1 VRADAGGF
9 EVSGVALEEE
19 FKILENKLLQ
29 LKLDYD
35 QYFLGSRPREPV
47 LLRGE
52 VQKLIAM
59 YSNTA
64 IQNTAMR
71 FKFGSI
77 CSRYQA
83 FKRQWNE
90 VLRQI
95 EAGTY
100 SRHRFKADLHDR
112 ERKVEPGDDAA
123 PAQPAKGKGKA
134 KPGAAPDDALF
145 KAYVDACKS
154 CGQDVKGLT
163 PAKLDGILDKQ
174 REQLRA
180 KFGDAAF
187 TFRVAV
193 EDGKAKLKATKT
205 KAAS

>member
-1 VRADAGGF
+1 M
-9 EVSGVALEEE
+9 ALEED

-83 FKRQWNE
+83 FKRQWTE
-90 VLRQI
+90 ILRQI
-95 EAGTY
+95 EQGTY
-100 SRHRFKADLHDR
+100 SRHRFKADLHER
-112 ERKVEPGDDAA
+112 ERKSEHGDEAA
-123 PAQPAKGKGKA
+123 PAQAKARGKGKA
-134 KPGAAPDDALF
+134 GAAAGAPDAALF

-163 PAKLDGILDKQ
+163 PAKLEGILAKQ
-174 REQLRA
+174 REQLRT

-193 EDGKAKLKATKT
+193 EDGKAKLKATKA

>member
-1 VRADAGGF
+1 VRA
-9 EVSGVALEEE
+9 VSIEED
-19 FKILENKLLQ
+19 FKILETKMLQ

-47 LLRGE
+47 ILRGE
-52 VQKLIAM
+52 VQKLIAL
-59 YSNTA
+59 YSNQA

-83 FKRQWNE
+83 FKRQWTE

-95 EAGTY
+95 EQGTY

-112 ERKVEPGDDAA
+112 ERHAGEAVSPEAA
-123 PAQPAKGKGKA
+123 A
-134 KPGAAPDDALF
+134 KPGAAGKPGDSLF
-145 KAYVDACKS
+145 KAYVEACKK

-163 PAKLDGILDKQ
+163 PAKLDGILEKQ
-174 REQLRA
+174 REQLRGR
-180 KFGDAAF
+180 FGDTAF
-187 TFRVAV
+187 SFRVAI
-193 EDGKAKLKATKT
+193 EDGKAKLKATRA
-205 KAAS
+205 KA

>member
-1 VRADAGGF
+1 MLAVP
-9 EVSGVALEEE
+9 LEED
-19 FKILENKLLQ
+19 FKILETKMMQ

-47 LLRGE
+47 VLRSE
-52 VQKLIAM
+52 VQKLIAL
-59 YSNTA
+59 YSNQA

-90 VLRQI
+90 ILRQI

-100 SRHRFKADLHDR
+100 SRHRFKAELHER
-112 ERKVEPGDDAA
+112 ERHGSDAEA
-123 PAQPAKGKGKA
+123 PAKGKTKA
-134 KPGAAPDDALF
+134 KPAGVPADALYQ
-145 KAYVDACKS
+145 AYVEACRS

-163 PAKLDGILDKQ
+163 PAKLNGILEKQ
-174 REQLRA
+174 REQLRE

-187 TFRVAV
+187 SFRVAI
-193 EDGKAKLKATKT
+193 EDGKAKLKASRA
-205 KAAS
+205 KA

>member
-1 VRADAGGF
+1 MPAVP
-9 EVSGVALEEE
+9 LEED

-29 LKLDYD
+29 LKVDYD

-47 LLRGE
+47 MLRGE
-52 VQKLIAM
+52 IQKLIAM
-59 YSNTA
+59 YSNQA
-64 IQNTAMR
+64 IQNTALR

-100 SRHRFKADLHDR
+100 SRHRFKAELH
-112 ERKVEPGDDAA
+112 ERKRRTDEKPAEAA
-123 PAQPAKGKGKA
+123 PKA
-134 KPGAAPDDALF
+134 RKPGDALF
-145 KAYVDACKS
+145 QAYVEACRS

-163 PAKLDGILDKQ
+163 PAKLEGILAKQ
-174 REQLRA
+174 REQLRSR
-180 KFGDAAF
+180 FGDAEIA
-187 TFRVAV
+187 FRVAI
-193 EDGKAKLKATKT
+193 EGGKAKLKASRA
-205 KAAS
+205 KA

>member
-1 VRADAGGF
+1 MP
-9 EVSGVALEEE
+9 LEED

-29 LKLDYD
+29 LKVDYD

-47 LLRGE
+47 MLRGE

-59 YSNTA
+59 YSNQA
-64 IQNTAMR
+64 IQNTALR

-83 FKRQWNE
+83 YKRQWTE

-100 SRHRFKADLHDR
+100 SRHRFKAELHER
-112 ERKVEPGDDAA
+112 ERHADPIPDAAAPKASAAAA
-123 PAQPAKGKGKA
+123 PAG
-134 KPGAAPDDALF
+134 DALF
-145 KAYVDACKS
+145 RAYVEACRS

-163 PAKLDGILDKQ
+163 PAKLEGILAKQ
-174 REQLRA
+174 REQLRSR
-180 KFGDAAF
+180 FGDGAAV
-187 TFRVAV
+187 TFRVAI
-193 EDGKAKLKATKT
+193 EDGKAKLKASRAKN
-205 KAAS
+205 

>member
-1 VRADAGGF
+1 MP
-9 EVSGVALEEE
+9 LEED

-47 LLRGE
+47 MLRGE

-59 YSNTA
+59 YSNQA
-64 IQNTAMR
+64 IQNTALR

-83 FKRQWNE
+83 YKRQWVE

-100 SRHRFKADLHDR
+100 TRHRFKAELHER
-112 ERKVEPGDDAA
+112 ERQKHGKPAEAA
-123 PAQPAKGKGKA
+123 PKTGKS
-134 KPGAAPDDALF
+134 DDALF
-145 KAYVDACKS
+145 QSYVEACRS

-163 PAKLDGILDKQ
+163 PAKLEGILAKQ
-174 REQLRA
+174 REQLRSR
-180 KFGDAAF
+180 FGDADVS
-187 TFRVAV
+187 FRVAI
-193 EDGKAKLKATKT
+193 EDGKAKLKASRA
-205 KAAS
+205 KA

>member
-1 VRADAGGF
+1 MPI
-9 EVSGVALEEE
+9 EED
-19 FKILENKLLQ
+19 FKILEAKMLQ

-47 LLRGE
+47 MLRGE
-52 VQKLIAM
+52 VQKMINI
-59 YSNTA
+59 YSNQA
-64 IQNTAMR
+64 IQNTALR

-83 FKRQWNE
+83 FKRQWTE

-100 SRHRFKADLHDR
+100 SRHRFKAELHER
-112 ERKVEPGDDAA
+112 ERGEPAA
-123 PAQPAKGKGKA
+123 EPSAAKGKT
-134 KPGAAPDDALF
+134 KPTGAASDALYQ
-145 KAYVDACKS
+145 AYVEACRS

-163 PAKLDGILDKQ
+163 PAKLDGILAKQ
-174 REQLRA
+174 REQLRE

-187 TFRVAV
+187 SFKVAV
-193 EDGKAKLKATKT
+193 EGGKAKLKATRA
-205 KAAS
+205 KA

>member
-1 VRADAGGF
+1 VP
-9 EVSGVALEEE
+9 LEED
-19 FKILENKLLQ
+19 FKVLETKLLQ

-47 LLRGE
+47 MLRGE

-59 YSNTA
+59 YSNQA

-83 FKRQWNE
+83 FKRQWSE

-100 SRHRFKADLHDR
+100 SRHRFKAELHER
-112 ERKVEPGDDAA
+112 ERRPEASSATAAPAVAKAAAEPGD
-123 PAQPAKGKGKA
+123 
-134 KPGAAPDDALF
+134 ALF
-145 KAYVDACKS
+145 RAYVEACRS

-163 PAKLDGILDKQ
+163 PAKLEGILAKQ
-174 REQLRA
+174 REQLRSR
-180 KFGDAAF
+180 FGDGAAV
-187 TFRVAV
+187 TFRVAI
-193 EDGKAKLKATKT
+193 EGGKAKLKASRA
-205 KAAS
+205 KA

>member
-1 VRADAGGF
+1 VPIEEDF
-9 EVSGVALEEE
+9 KVLET
-19 FKILENKLLQ
+19 KLLQ

-47 LLRGE
+47 MLRGE

-59 YSNTA
+59 YSNQA

-100 SRHRFKADLHDR
+100 SRHRFKAELHER
-112 ERKVEPGDDAA
+112 ERRVEGKPAEAPPGSV
-123 PAQPAKGKGKA
+123 K
-134 KPGAAPDDALF
+134 PDDALF
-145 KAYVDACKS
+145 QSYVKACRS

-163 PAKLDGILDKQ
+163 PAKLEGILAKQ
-174 REQLRA
+174 REQLRSR
-180 KFGDAAF
+180 FGDAAVS
-187 TFRVAV
+187 FRVAI
-193 EDGKAKLKATKT
+193 EGGKAKLKASRAKN
-205 KAAS
+205 

>member
-1 VRADAGGF
+1 MPI
-9 EVSGVALEEE
+9 EED
-19 FKILENKLLQ
+19 FKILETKMLQ

-47 LLRGE
+47 MLRGE
-52 VQKLIAM
+52 VQKLIAL
-59 YSNTA
+59 YSNQA

-100 SRHRFKADLHDR
+100 SRHRFKADLHER
-112 ERKVEPGDDAA
+112 ERRRRRGRAA
-123 PAQPAKGKGKA
+123 EAAERERGRPSRATRSSRPTSRPA
-134 KPGAAPDDALF
+134 AA
-145 KAYVDACKS
+145 
-154 CGQDVKGLT
+154 
-163 PAKLDGILDKQ
+163 
-174 REQLRA
+174 
-180 KFGDAAF
+180 AAR
-187 TFRVAV
+187 T
-193 EDGKAKLKATKT
+193 
-205 KAAS
+205 

>member
-1 VRADAGGF
+1 MLADARGF
-9 EVSGVALEEE
+9 EVLGVSLEED
-19 FKILENKLLQ
+19 FKILETKLLQ

-83 FKRQWNE
+83 FKRQWTE
-90 VLRQI
+90 VLRQM
-95 EAGTY
+95 EQGTY
-100 SRHRFKADLHDR
+100 SRHRFKADLHER
-112 ERKVEPGDDAA
+112 ERGEAETPAA
-123 PAQPAKGKGKA
+123 GAGKA
-134 KPGAAPDDALF
+134 AKPAGSLF
-145 KAYVDACKS
+145 DAYVKACKD

-163 PAKLDGILDKQ
+163 PAKLEGVIAKQ
-174 REQLRA
+174 RAELA
-180 KFGDAAF
+180 KKYGDAVF
-187 TFRVAV
+187 SFRVAV
-193 EDGKAKLKATKT
+193 EDGKAKLKATRVK
-205 KAAS
+205 S

>member
-1 VRADAGGF
+1 MP
-9 EVSGVALEEE
+9 LEED

-47 LLRGE
+47 MLRGE
-52 VQKLIAM
+52 VQKLIAL
-59 YSNTA
+59 YSNQA

-83 FKRQWNE
+83 LKRQWTE

-100 SRHRFKADLHDR
+100 SRHRFKAELHER
-112 ERKVEPGDDAA
+112 ERHAKGKQPPAA
-123 PAQPAKGKGKA
+123 PAAG
-134 KPGAAPDDALF
+134 KPGDALF
-145 KAYVDACKS
+145 HAYVEACRS

-163 PAKLDGILDKQ
+163 PAKLESILTKQ
-174 REQLRA
+174 REQLRSR
-180 KFGDAAF
+180 FGDAAVS
-187 TFRVAV
+187 FRVAI
-193 EDGKAKLKATKT
+193 EDGKAKLKASRA
-205 KAAS
+205 KA

>member
-1 VRADAGGF
+1 MP
-9 EVSGVALEEE
+9 LEED

-29 LKLDYD
+29 LKVDYD

-47 LLRGE
+47 MLRGE

-59 YSNTA
+59 YSNQA
-64 IQNTAMR
+64 IQNTALR

-100 SRHRFKADLHDR
+100 SRHRFKAELHER
-112 ERKVEPGDDAA
+112 ERHGIRFRPRLPPPPRRRATRSSGPMSRRA
-123 PAQPAKGKGKA
+123 
-134 KPGAAPDDALF
+134 GAAAR
-145 KAYVDACKS
+145 
-154 CGQDVKGLT
+154 T
-163 PAKLDGILDKQ
+163 
-174 REQLRA
+174 
-180 KFGDAAF
+180 
-187 TFRVAV
+187 
-193 EDGKAKLKATKT
+193 
-205 KAAS
+205 